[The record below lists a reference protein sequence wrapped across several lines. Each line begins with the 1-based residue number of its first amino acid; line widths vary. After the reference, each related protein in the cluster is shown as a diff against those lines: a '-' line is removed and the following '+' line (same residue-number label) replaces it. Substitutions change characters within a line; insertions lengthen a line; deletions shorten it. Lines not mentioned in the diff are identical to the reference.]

1 MDGWIPPA
9 GHAGRWILACAGGL
23 ALGMAL
29 GALWNALLLP
39 AALPGLA
46 GPFAAAR
53 RRWAAR

>member
-1 MDGWIPPA
+1 
-9 GHAGRWILACAGGL
+9 
-23 ALGMAL
+23 MAL